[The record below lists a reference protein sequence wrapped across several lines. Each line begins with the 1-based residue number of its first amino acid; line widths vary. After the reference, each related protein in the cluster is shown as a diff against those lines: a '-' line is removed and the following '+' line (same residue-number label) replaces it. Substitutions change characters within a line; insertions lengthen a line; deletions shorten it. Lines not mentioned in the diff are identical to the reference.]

1 MPGGS
6 ILAFNEIFQ
15 GSTPGVANV
24 SYDNKHRF
32 VIKKNWTQGV
42 LTTGEKV
49 TNYSSTGPPAHGVDD
64 FSCFVNNIN
73 LPTYYWKNNTG
84 GEYTDLEKGA
94 LLLVCM
100 TSSALPDE
108 AAANICCNLYYDYTV
123 YFVCK

>member
-1 MPGGS
+1 MY
-6 ILAFNEIFQ
+6 L
-15 GSTPGVANV
+15 

-73 LPTYYWKNNTG
+73 LPTYWKNNTG
-84 GEYTDLEKGA
+84 GEYTQCILCASNDRLSIK
-94 LLLVCM
+94 
-100 TSSALPDE
+100 SF
-108 AAANICCNLYYDYTV
+108 I
-123 YFVCK
+123 